1 MPSLRGPGLRAVGD
15 QTSPTDVAPAALPQ
29 QDRTGLSWTRMPQH
43 HGLPTPYLWR
53 RSPVP
58 QGAPHDLLP
67 DTSDTDVGCPNLK
80 DGDEVDADDLV
91 LHLGQVDD
99 VEDQVLQDLT
109 FRRP

>member
-1 MPSLRGPGLRAVGD
+1 MLL
-15 QTSPTDVAPAALPQ
+15 LPPYL
-29 QDRTGLSWTRMPQH
+29 DTTGLLWTRMPQH

-53 RSPVP
+53 QSPVP
-58 QGAPHDLLP
+58 QGALHDLLP

-99 VEDQVLQDLT
+99 VEDQVLPRLDFST
-109 FRRP
+109 CGDPGCCEPPAVAICC